1 MGKRSDRRKFR
12 RRRRWA
18 GFLLL
23 VTFALLVFGVQL
35 VLGMGSPDLQ
45 PAASRTA
52 EKAGVERVKSPDV
65 ADAPEAVGKQTAD
78 EVALL
83 ASEEEDVTTPAEKK
97 EVDREAAQKADE
109 KRDAAKQDEQQSQKP
124 DEPQQAAL
132 PDPPTNDLWFSIPA
146 LGLYDQYVT
155 DTNDF
160 SAMDYGAIKLA
171 NSGFPWQKGAN
182 TYIAAHRLGWPGTAS
197 YHQFYNL
204 PALAIGDVIYLG
216 DVNGTTYTYR
226 VSDFKEIA
234 SNETWVTG
242 PQKGRDMVSLQT
254 CIENYGDYWTMGPH
268 WYVRYI
274 VQADRVSVT
283 PAK

>member
-18 GFLLL
+18 GFFLL
-23 VTFALLVFGVQL
+23 VSIALLVFGVQFL
-35 VLGMGSPDLQ
+35 VGIGSTNLQ
-45 PAASRTA
+45 TAASRTA
-52 EKAGVERVKSPDV
+52 EKVSVQRVASPDV

-83 ASEEEDVTTPAEKK
+83 AAEEQDRKTPAEKQ
-97 EVDREAAQKADE
+97 EVDQKADE
-109 KRDAAKQDEQQSQKP
+109 KQEAAKRQEQRSQKQ
-124 DEPQQAAL
+124 DDPQQASV
-132 PDPPTNDLWFSIPA
+132 PDPKTDDLWFSIPA

-155 DTNDF
+155 NTSDF
-160 SAMDYGAIKLA
+160 SAMDYGAIKLP

-197 YHQFYNL
+197 YHQFYDL
-204 PALAIGDVIYLG
+204 PALQLGDIVYLG
-216 DVNGTTYTYR
+216 DANGTTYTYK
-226 VSDFKEIA
+226 VSGFKEITPDQA
-234 SNETWVTG
+234 REVTG
-242 PQKGRDMVSLQT
+242 PQDGRNMVSLQT
-254 CIENYGDYWTMGPH
+254 CIETYGDYWTMGPN

>member
-52 EKAGVERVKSPDV
+52 EKTGVDRVKSPDV
-65 ADAPEAVGKQTAD
+65 ADAPEAFGKQTAD

-83 ASEEEDVTTPAEKK
+83 ASEEEDVKTPAEKK

-109 KRDAAKQDEQQSQKP
+109 KRDAAKQEEQQSQKP

-234 SNETWVTG
+234 PNETWVTG

>member
-23 VTFALLVFGVQL
+23 VSLALVVFGVQFL
-35 VLGMGSPDLQ
+35 MGMGSPDLQ

-52 EKAGVERVKSPDV
+52 EKVGVERVKSPDV
-65 ADAPEAVGKQTAD
+65 AHAPEAVGKQTAD

-83 ASEEEDVTTPAEKK
+83 ASEEEDQKTPAEKQQ
-97 EVDREAAQKADE
+97 VDKQAAQKANE
-109 KRDAAKQDEQQSQKP
+109 KQAQERAQKP
-124 DEPQQAAL
+124 DEPQQTTL
-132 PDPPTNDLWFSIPA
+132 PDPPTDDLWFSIPA

-160 SAMDYGAIKLA
+160 SAMDYGAIKLP

-182 TYIAAHRLGWPGTAS
+182 TYIAAHRLGWPGTGS

-204 PALAIGDVIYLG
+204 PALAVGDVVYLG
-216 DVNGTTYTYR
+216 DANGTTYTYK
-226 VSDFKEIA
+226 VSGFKEIA
-234 SNETWVTG
+234 PNQAYEVTG
-242 PQKGRDMVSLQT
+242 PQNGKDMVSLQT
-254 CIENYGDYWTMGPH
+254 CIENYGDYWTMGPN

-283 PAK
+283 PAM

>member
-23 VTFALLVFGVQL
+23 VSLALVVFGVQFL
-35 VLGMGSPDLQ
+35 MGMGSPDLQ

-52 EKAGVERVKSPDV
+52 EKVGVERVKSPDV
-65 ADAPEAVGKQTAD
+65 AHAPEAVGKQAAD

-83 ASEEEDVTTPAEKK
+83 ASEEDDQKTPAEK
-97 EVDREAAQKADE
+97 EQVDKQAAQKANE
-109 KRDAAKQDEQQSQKP
+109 KQAQERAKKP
-124 DEPQQAAL
+124 DEPQQTAL
-132 PDPPTNDLWFSIPA
+132 PDPPTDDLWFSIPA

-160 SAMDYGAIKLA
+160 SAMDYGAIKLP

-182 TYIAAHRLGWPGTAS
+182 TYIAAHRLGWPGTGS

-204 PALAIGDVIYLG
+204 PALAVGDVVYLG
-216 DVNGTTYTYR
+216 DANGTTYTYK
-226 VSDFKEIA
+226 VSGFKEIA
-234 SNETWVTG
+234 PNQAYEVTG
-242 PQKGRDMVSLQT
+242 PQNGKDMVSLQT
-254 CIENYGDYWTMGPH
+254 CIENYGDYWTMGPN

>member
-23 VTFALLVFGVQL
+23 VSLALVVFGVQFL
-35 VLGMGSPDLQ
+35 MGMGFPDLQ

-52 EKAGVERVKSPDV
+52 EKVGVERVKSPDV
-65 ADAPEAVGKQTAD
+65 AHAPEAVGKQTAD

-83 ASEEEDVTTPAEKK
+83 ASEEDDQKTPAEK
-97 EVDREAAQKADE
+97 EQVDKQATQKANE
-109 KRDAAKQDEQQSQKP
+109 KQAQERAKKP
-124 DEPQQAAL
+124 DEPQQTAL
-132 PDPPTNDLWFSIPA
+132 PDPPTDDLWFSIPA

-160 SAMDYGAIKLA
+160 SAMDYGAIKLP

-182 TYIAAHRLGWPGTAS
+182 TYIAAHRLGWPGTGS

-204 PALAIGDVIYLG
+204 PALAVGDVVYLG
-216 DVNGTTYTYR
+216 DANGTTYTYK
-226 VSDFKEIA
+226 VSGFKEIA
-234 SNETWVTG
+234 PNQAYEVTG
-242 PQKGRDMVSLQT
+242 PQNGRDMVSLQT
-254 CIENYGDYWTMGPH
+254 CIENYGDYWTMGPN

>member
-23 VTFALLVFGVQL
+23 VSLALVVFGVQFL
-35 VLGMGSPDLQ
+35 MGMGSPDLQ

-52 EKAGVERVKSPDV
+52 EKVGVERVKSPDV
-65 ADAPEAVGKQTAD
+65 AHAPEAVGKQTAD

-83 ASEEEDVTTPAEKK
+83 ASEEEDQKTPAEKQQ
-97 EVDREAAQKADE
+97 VDKQAAQKANE
-109 KRDAAKQDEQQSQKP
+109 KQAQERAQKP
-124 DEPQQAAL
+124 DEPQQTTL
-132 PDPPTNDLWFSIPA
+132 PDPPTDDLWFSIPA

-160 SAMDYGAIKLA
+160 SAMDYGAIKLP

-182 TYIAAHRLGWPGTAS
+182 TYIAAHRLGWPGTGS

-204 PALAIGDVIYLG
+204 PALAVGDVVYLG
-216 DVNGTTYTYR
+216 DANGTTYTYK
-226 VSDFKEIA
+226 VSGFKEIA
-234 SNETWVTG
+234 PNQAYEVTG
-242 PQKGRDMVSLQT
+242 PQNGRDMVSLQT
-254 CIENYGDYWTMGPH
+254 CIENYGDYWTMGPN

>member
-18 GFLLL
+18 GFLSL
-23 VTFALLVFGVQL
+23 VSLALVVFGVQFL
-35 VLGMGSPDLQ
+35 MGMGSPDLQ

-52 EKAGVERVKSPDV
+52 EKVGVERVKSPDV
-65 ADAPEAVGKQTAD
+65 AHAPEAVGKQTAD

-83 ASEEEDVTTPAEKK
+83 ASEEEDQKTPAEKQQ
-97 EVDREAAQKADE
+97 VDKQAAQKANE
-109 KRDAAKQDEQQSQKP
+109 KQAQERAKKP
-124 DEPQQAAL
+124 DEPQQTAL
-132 PDPPTNDLWFSIPA
+132 PDPPTDDLWFSIPA

-155 DTNDF
+155 DTSDF
-160 SAMDYGAIKLA
+160 SAMDYGAIKLP

-182 TYIAAHRLGWPGTAS
+182 TYIAAHRLGWPGTGS

-204 PALAIGDVIYLG
+204 PALAVGDVVYLG
-216 DVNGTTYTYR
+216 DANGTTYTYK
-226 VSDFKEIA
+226 VSGFKEIA
-234 SNETWVTG
+234 PNQAYEVTG
-242 PQKGRDMVSLQT
+242 PQNGRDMVSLQT
-254 CIENYGDYWTMGPH
+254 CIENYGDYWTMGPN

>member
-23 VTFALLVFGVQL
+23 VSLALVVFGVQFL
-35 VLGMGSPDLQ
+35 MGMGSPDLQ

-52 EKAGVERVKSPDV
+52 EKVGVERVKSPDV
-65 ADAPEAVGKQTAD
+65 AHAPEAVGKQTAD

-83 ASEEEDVTTPAEKK
+83 ASEEDDQKTPAEK
-97 EVDREAAQKADE
+97 EQVDKQATQKANE
-109 KRDAAKQDEQQSQKP
+109 KQAQERAKKP
-124 DEPQQAAL
+124 DEPQQTAL
-132 PDPPTNDLWFSIPA
+132 PDPPTDDLWFSIPA

-160 SAMDYGAIKLA
+160 SAMDYGAIKLP

-182 TYIAAHRLGWPGTAS
+182 TYIAAHRLGWPGTGS

-204 PALAIGDVIYLG
+204 PALAVGDVVYLG
-216 DVNGTTYTYR
+216 DANGTTYTYK
-226 VSDFKEIA
+226 VSGFKEIA
-234 SNETWVTG
+234 PNQAYEVTG
-242 PQKGRDMVSLQT
+242 PQNGKDMVSLQT
-254 CIENYGDYWTMGPH
+254 CIENYGDYWTMGPN

>member
-1 MGKRSDRRKFR
+1 M
-12 RRRRWA
+12 
-18 GFLLL
+18 
-23 VTFALLVFGVQL
+23 
-35 VLGMGSPDLQ
+35 GMGSPDLQ

-52 EKAGVERVKSPDV
+52 EKVGVERVKSPDV
-65 ADAPEAVGKQTAD
+65 AHAPDAVGKQTAD

-83 ASEEEDVTTPAEKK
+83 ASEEDDQKTPAEK
-97 EVDREAAQKADE
+97 EQVDKQATQKANE
-109 KRDAAKQDEQQSQKP
+109 KQAQERAKKP
-124 DEPQQAAL
+124 DEPQQTAL
-132 PDPPTNDLWFSIPA
+132 PDPPTDDLWFSIPA

-160 SAMDYGAIKLA
+160 SAMDYGAIKLP

-182 TYIAAHRLGWPGTAS
+182 TYIAAHRLGWPGTGS

-204 PALAIGDVIYLG
+204 PALAVGDVVYLG
-216 DVNGTTYTYR
+216 DANGTTYTYK
-226 VSDFKEIA
+226 VSGFKEIA
-234 SNETWVTG
+234 PNQAYEVTG
-242 PQKGRDMVSLQT
+242 PQNGRDMVSLQT
-254 CIENYGDYWTMGPH
+254 CIENYGDYWTMGPN